1 MSGHSKWNNIKNKKA
16 KGDAARSKIFT
27 KIGREIAVAVKAGGP
42 DPNTNSKLYDVI
54 QKAKANNMPNDN
66 ITRSIKKASGELST
80 VDYVQIVYE
89 GYGIAGSAV
98 IVDCLTDNKN
108 RTAGD
113 VRSAFVKYGGNL
125 GQTNSVAFMFDHKGV
140 VIAENTA
147 NLDDDQAFEVAIEA
161 GADDVVLED
170 GMLEFTCE
178 TTSLSVVRDTVVEK
192 GLNLVSA
199 EMTWFPQNMVTL
211 EGENLVRFQKML
223 DMLEDNDD
231 VQNVYH
237 NVQLPDEDEE

>member
-1 MSGHSKWNNIKNKKA
+1 
-16 KGDAARSKIFT
+16 
-27 KIGREIAVAVKAGGP
+27 
-42 DPNTNSKLYDVI
+42 
-54 QKAKANNMPNDN
+54 
-66 ITRSIKKASGELST
+66 
-80 VDYVQIVYE
+80 
-89 GYGIAGSAV
+89 
-98 IVDCLTDNKN
+98 
-108 RTAGD
+108 
-113 VRSAFVKYGGNL
+113 
-125 GQTNSVAFMFDHKGV
+125 MFDHKGV

>member
-113 VRSAFVKYGGNL
+113 VRCAFDKNGGSL
-125 GQTNSVAFMFDHKGV
+125 GQTNCVSYMFDKKGIV
-140 VIAENTA
+140 VAENTTG
-147 NLDDDQAFEVAIEA
+147 LDDDQAFELAIES
-161 GADDVVLED
+161 GADDV
-170 GMLEFTCE
+170 
-178 TTSLSVVRDTVVEK
+178 SV
-192 GLNLVSA
+192 
-199 EMTWFPQNMVTL
+199 
-211 EGENLVRFQKML
+211 
-223 DMLEDNDD
+223 
-231 VQNVYH
+231 
-237 NVQLPDEDEE
+237 